1 MPCKPQTARKL
12 LKEKKA
18 VVVRLMPFTIQ
29 LTIATGETVQS
40 GVVGIDSGYNHMA
53 ASVIIGNKEVFSS
66 EILLRKDMV
75 DLNSDRRQYRRNRR
89 YRKTWYRKPRFLNRK
104 KDKGWLAPSIQHK
117 KETHI
122 KIIELIKK
130 LAPIKKVIFETASFD
145 IQKINNP
152 EIERKK
158 YQEGVQKDFWNVR
171 EYVLHRDQHRC
182 QQCKGKSK
190 EKVLQVHHINSRKTG
205 GDRPDNLVTLCSAC
219 HANLHANNL
228 KLKTKKLNGFRAE
241 TFMSMIRWKL
251 LEDLKVLGN
260 NVVPTYGYITKSKR
274 IELELEKSHCNDA
287 FVIAG
292 GTTEERSAKA
302 YLIKQVRKQNR
313 KLFKGIR
320 SHIRNTAP
328 RFIQTFQ
335 RFDKVKFKG
344 KQCFIF
350 GRRSSGYFDLRKL
363 DGLVI
368 HRSAKAKKLKLVQSF
383 NTLLWE
389 PIGNKASLPPP
400 IKIRGLILAG
410 SRCSACKIYF
420 RERSL

>member
-158 YQEGVQKDFWNVR
+158 YQEVR
-171 EYVLHRDQHRC
+171 
-182 QQCKGKSK
+182 
-190 EKVLQVHHINSRKTG
+190 
-205 GDRPDNLVTLCSAC
+205 
-219 HANLHANNL
+219 
-228 KLKTKKLNGFRAE
+228 
-241 TFMSMIRWKL
+241 
-251 LEDLKVLGN
+251 
-260 NVVPTYGYITKSKR
+260 
-274 IELELEKSHCNDA
+274 
-287 FVIAG
+287 
-292 GTTEERSAKA
+292 
-302 YLIKQVRKQNR
+302 
-313 KLFKGIR
+313 
-320 SHIRNTAP
+320 
-328 RFIQTFQ
+328 
-335 RFDKVKFKG
+335 
-344 KQCFIF
+344 
-350 GRRSSGYFDLRKL
+350 
-363 DGLVI
+363 
-368 HRSAKAKKLKLVQSF
+368 
-383 NTLLWE
+383 
-389 PIGNKASLPPP
+389 
-400 IKIRGLILAG
+400 
-410 SRCSACKIYF
+410 
-420 RERSL
+420 